1 MKVAIIGLGSIGQ
14 RHLRNCLELQAE
26 QRLTEVRAFD
36 LAEERR
42 SKAAAEHTAARICG
56 DLKATVEGADAVL
69 ICTPTSKHTSVIEEV
84 GRQGR
89 FHLFVEKPIAH
100 ELAGVE
106 EMLFRQERAG
116 KVCVVGYLLRFHPV
130 LRGLKDLIARG
141 TLGRVLTARA
151 ESGFYLPQW
160 HPWEDYRDFY
170 MSWKSG
176 GGGALLDTSHEI
188 NYLEWLFGEIAE
200 VKGFFD
206 HVSDL
211 EITSDDL
218 ALALC
223 RFRSGVYGEVH
234 LDLLQFDESR
244 SCKVIGT
251 EAVAIADLIGNT
263 VRWHRR
269 GEKEWQT
276 QSFAVSYDDIYR
288 EELREFFTLC
298 RNGGAP
304 TSPARA
310 AQATLGVVEAVRR
323 SHALGNAVRLPLYS

>member
-14 RHLRNCLELQAE
+14 RHLRNCIALQADHG
-26 QRLTEVRAFD
+26 LTELRGFD
-36 LAEERR
+36 LSEERR
-42 SKAAAEHTAARICG
+42 NKAAAPAVRMCG
-56 DLKATVEGADAVL
+56 DLKTAVEGADAVL
-69 ICTPTSKHTSVIEEV
+69 ICTPTSKHTSVIQEIARH
-84 GRQGR
+84 GRY
-89 FHLFVEKPIAH
+89 HLFIEKPIAH

-106 EMLFRQERAG
+106 EVLLQQERAA
-116 KVCVVGYLLRFHPV
+116 KACVVGYLLRFHPV

-141 TLGRVLTARA
+141 VLGRVLSARA

-170 MSWKSG
+170 MSSKSG

-188 NYLEWLFGEIAE
+188 NYLEWLFGEIVE
-200 VKGFFD
+200 VKGYFD

-234 LDLLQFDESR
+234 LDLLQFEESR
-244 SCKVIGT
+244 SCKIIGT
-251 EAVAIADLIGNT
+251 EAVAVADLIGNT

-276 QSFAVSYDDIYR
+276 ESFAVSYDDIYR
-288 EELREFFTLC
+288 EELAEFFTLC
-298 RNGGAP
+298 RRGGTA

-323 SHALGNAVRLPLYS
+323 SHELGVAVRLPFVS